1 MRRIYVADILIGVLG
16 GILLSYLF
24 SASGIQIP
32 NTPWLLMIPIVLT
45 VLLAIL
51 LVRRFKTRED
61 ILRTRWVDERVIAIT
76 DKSARN
82 GLVATYL
89 ALLVTLL
96 YTGTS
101 DEKFVLDA
109 KLLLIVIAAGLFVFC
124 VSYYSYYYR
133 SD

>member
-96 YTGTS
+96 YTGAA